1 MTIVRVLMVAAA
13 ATLVAVDA
21 SAQDLFELEVF
32 RYESAAAGEY
42 EVEFHTNGMSRGT
55 IAPASVAANHRPVHL
70 SVELTR
76 GWTPRFETAIFV
88 QTAPFGSNGSA
99 RFAGGH
105 LRTKYRIG
113 EMRRVPLGIAVSS
126 EYTFNRSAFDG
137 ELQTLEIRPILDYRQ
152 GRLWLVANP
161 SFEMVARGSEDGLQP
176 TFDLSASAG
185 WQLAAR
191 LGLSGDYFS
200 RSATTRHLAPE
211 LDAHHLVFGVL
222 NLDMASKWKLDL
234 GLGHCFTS
242 REPWLMKSVIGYR
255 F

>member
-1 MTIVRVLMVAAA
+1 MMIVRVLVAAA
-13 ATLVAVDA
+13 AALASADA

-32 RYESAAAGEY
+32 RYESAAPGEY
-42 EVEFHTNGMSRGT
+42 EVEFHTNAMSRGT
-55 IAPASVAANHRPVHL
+55 STPASVAANHRPVHM
-70 SVELTR
+70 SVEVTR
-76 GWTPRFETAIFV
+76 GWTERVETAIFV

-105 LRTKYRIG
+105 LRTKYRLG
-113 EMRRVPLGIAVSS
+113 ETSRVPIGVAVSA

-161 SFEMVARGSEDGLQP
+161 SFEMVTRGSDEGLQP

-185 WQLAAR
+185 WQLAPR
-191 LGLSGDYFS
+191 IGITTDYFS

-211 LDAHHLVFGVL
+211 LDAHHLVFGGL
-222 NLDMASKWKLDL
+222 NLDLNSQWELSL

-242 REPWLMKSVIGYR
+242 REPWLMKSIIGYR